1 MLVFKR
7 RMSLGCASK
16 FIVCT
21 LSSSFIGSCPL
32 DHLAFS
38 PMLIFQS
45 IPLKKSAKSV
55 FRMQCPRVGRRKDHP
70 QFKSFFCLMPRRVG
84 VSPRRSAFLTPPL
97 SECRIRLCPWRALKL
112 TARDTINAFSLNR
125 DAEILAV
132 CHITFLIGICSN

>member
-1 MLVFKR
+1 
-7 RMSLGCASK
+7 MSLGCASK
-16 FIVCT
+16 LILCT
-21 LSSSFIGSCPL
+21 LSSSFVGSCLL

-45 IPLKKSAKSV
+45 IPLKNLQKKTI
-55 FRMQCPRVGRRKDHP
+55 FRMQGPQAGRRKDHP
-70 QFKSFFCLMPRRVG
+70 QFKSFLCLMLRRVG

-125 DAEILAV
+125 DTEILAV
-132 CHITFLIGICSN
+132 CHITFLIETCSN